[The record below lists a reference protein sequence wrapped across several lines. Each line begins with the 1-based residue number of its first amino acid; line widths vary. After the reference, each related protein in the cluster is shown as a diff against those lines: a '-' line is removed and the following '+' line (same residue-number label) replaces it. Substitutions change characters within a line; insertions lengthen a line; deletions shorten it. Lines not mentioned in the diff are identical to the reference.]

1 MEKDRTIIATTQA
14 FRQRRTS
21 TGWQSRMLRRHPLG
35 ATKRGTVE
43 RFAREVSLA
52 QHLLASVTRLGRTGR
67 LGASLD
73 RPDPGVGRTG
83 PAPLDEHFCGRHVL
97 PRKKRGFCVGKTKRG
112 KGTKLMVVASGEG
125 LPLGVHVASASPHET
140 KLIEA
145 TLDETALPEDH
156 RGHLVADRAYDSDP
170 LRDRLEERG
179 LELVCPHKINRRKPK
194 RQDGR
199 TLRRYRKRWIIER
212 TIAWLQ
218 NYRRI
223 VIRWD
228 RYVSIYRAFL
238 HVACIMILLNRF

>member
-1 MEKDRTIIATTQA
+1 
-14 FRQRRTS
+14 
-21 TGWQSRMLRRHPLG
+21 
-35 ATKRGTVE
+35 
-43 RFAREVSLA
+43 
-52 QHLLASVTRLGRTGR
+52 
-67 LGASLD
+67 
-73 RPDPGVGRTG
+73 
-83 PAPLDEHFCGRHVL
+83 
-97 PRKKRGFCVGKTKRG
+97 
-112 KGTKLMVVASGEG
+112 
-125 LPLGVHVASASPHET
+125 VASASPHEV
-140 KLIEA
+140 KLIET
-145 TLDETALPEDH
+145 TLDETALPEEP

-228 RYVSIYRAFL
+228 RYVSMYKAVV
-238 HVACIMILLNRF
+238 HVACIMILRNRF